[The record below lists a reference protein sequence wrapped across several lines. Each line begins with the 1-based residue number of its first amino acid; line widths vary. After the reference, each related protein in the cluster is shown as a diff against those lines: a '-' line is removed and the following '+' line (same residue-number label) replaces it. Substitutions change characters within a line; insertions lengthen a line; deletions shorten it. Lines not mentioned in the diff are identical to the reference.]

1 MLSAARRQGDALD
14 ARSTTPDRRAPLI
27 AGEPKPLESVGTFW
41 RVAAQ
46 VSTIGIFLL
55 LFGAMLDLA
64 RAVLLPT
71 VSAFVIG
78 TMLGPVSARAE
89 RLGVPPWLSATVLI
103 LLILGVFN
111 GVIILLSAPIVEWA
125 GRLPELGASIKAKLH
140 VFDRPWEAFQGLRRA
155 LLPTGGD
162 EPLKVDVIAFLSPV
176 LIALTPAAGQ
186 LLIFFG
192 TLFFFLYGRARIRK
206 VLVVF
211 FDDRAARLRTIRIL
225 NDTENNLTR
234 YLGTVT
240 LINVGLAVVCAFA
253 YWVVGMPNA
262 IALGVLAGV
271 LNYIPYVGPL
281 MMEVILFAVGLVAFP
296 SLSYALLGPA
306 VHFGITTIEGH
317 FITPG
322 IIGRSLTM
330 NPLTV
335 FLALVF
341 WTWLWGPVGAFLS
354 IPLLIV
360 GKVAM
365 AHLFPKDEATTLPG

>member
-1 MLSAARRQGDALD
+1 MD
-14 ARSTTPDRRAPLI
+14 ARSTAPDRRAPLI

-55 LFGAMLDLA
+55 LFGVMLDLA

-89 RLGVPPWLSATVLI
+89 RHGIPPWLSATVLI
-103 LLILGVFN
+103 IVILGAFN
-111 GVIILLSAPIVEWA
+111 AVIILLSAPIVEWA
-125 GRLPELGASIKAKLH
+125 GRLPELSASIKSKLH
-140 VFDRPWEAFQGLRRA
+140 VFDRPWEAFQDLRRA
-155 LLPTGGD
+155 VLPAGGD
-162 EPLKVDVIAFLSPV
+162 EPMKVDLIAIAQPV
-176 LIALTPAAGQ
+176 LGTLTPALGQ

-192 TLFFFLYGRARIRK
+192 TLFFFLYGRARIRR

-240 LINVGLAVVCAFA
+240 LINIALAIVCAFA
-253 YWVVGMPNA
+253 YWLVGMPNA

-271 LNYIPYVGPL
+271 LNFIPYIGPL
-281 MMEVILFAVGLVAFP
+281 ITEVILFAVGLVTFP
-296 SLSYALLGPA
+296 TLTYALVAPA

-322 IIGRSLTM
+322 VIGRSLTL

-365 AHLFPKDEATTLPG
+365 AHLFPKEEATTLPG